1 MKKISILAILAG
13 LALAG
18 CSLFEPK
25 KSETEYIT
33 EEVLKA
39 GQGIDIKIE
48 PIQELKK

>member
-1 MKKISILAILAG
+1 MKILSILAL
-13 LALAG
+13 LALTS

-39 GQGIDIKIE
+39 GKGIDIKIE
-48 PIQELKK
+48 PIQEPAK